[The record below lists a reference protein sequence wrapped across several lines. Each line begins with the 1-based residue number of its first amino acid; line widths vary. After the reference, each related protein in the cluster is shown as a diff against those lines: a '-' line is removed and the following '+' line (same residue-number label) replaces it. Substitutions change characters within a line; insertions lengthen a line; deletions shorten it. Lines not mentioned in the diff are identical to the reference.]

1 MKMYKILSILLS
13 YPRQEWLNHIEELSN
28 AVSMQATVEQ
38 AAALQPFFAYLRTHD
53 EISLQEVYVDTFDRS
68 RHHALHLFEHL
79 HGEDRARG
87 QAMVDLLAEY
97 QLRGLEPENNELP
110 DYLPL
115 FLEFLS
121 SIEIQE
127 AQNLLADAVHVI
139 GYIAENLHKNQSVY
153 APVMDA
159 VVALSPVAPEPL
171 QAAPVRNMDE
181 ALEKFGPTAEG
192 LEPLL
197 SQPSVQEVQ
206 FFRNKKLG

>member
-1 MKMYKILSILLS
+1 MYKILSILLS
-13 YPRQEWLNHIEELSN
+13 YPRQYWLDHVDQLHDAIRKE
-28 AVSMQATVEQ
+28 ATPEQ
-38 AAALQPFFAYLRTHD
+38 AAALNPFFSHLRDHD
-53 EISLQEVYVDTFDRS
+53 EISLQEIYVNTFDRS
-68 RHHALHLFEHL
+68 RNHSLHLFEHL

-97 QLRGLEPENNELP
+97 QARGLEPDNNELP

-121 SIEIQE
+121 TIELEQ
-127 AQNLLADAVHVI
+127 AQNFMTDAVHVI
-139 GYIAENLHKNQSVY
+139 NYIAKNLHKNQSVY
-153 APVMDA
+153 AEVMDA
-159 VVALSPVAPEPL
+159 VVALSPVAAQPL

-197 SQPSVQEVQ
+197 HQPSVQEVQ
-206 FFRNKKLG
+206 FFRQNTHS

>member
-1 MKMYKILSILLS
+1 MYKILSILLS
-13 YPRQEWLNHIEELSN
+13 YPRQEWLDHTDELHSIL
-28 AVSMQATVEQ
+28 ADQLSAIQISV
-38 AAALQPFFAYLRTHD
+38 LQPFFEHLRTHD
-53 EISLQEVYVDTFDRS
+53 EIDLQEVYVATFDRS
-68 RHHALHLFEHL
+68 RKHALHMFEHL
-79 HGEDRARG
+79 HGEDRIRG

-97 QLRGLEPENNELP
+97 QKHGFEPADNELP

-121 SIEIQE
+121 HVAEDE

-139 GYIAENLHKNQSVY
+139 GYIADNLHQSKSVY

-159 VVALSPVAPEPL
+159 VVALSPVKPQPL

-197 SQPSVQEVQ
+197 NQPSVQEVQ
-206 FFRNKKLG
+206 FFRNKKFS